1 MVRKDVGY
9 MITER
14 NIENELMDIKRD
26 ISSLR
31 DKAVSAKA
39 VMTNAETQIKEH
51 LLSLSQLIEE
61 PSREE
66 FNKIAE
72 TLQGDLS
79 SPEKAEAF
87 VAWIKNY
94 SDAISQKNITM
105 IDKLKADVENWKQIT
120 G

>member
-1 MVRKDVGY
+1 
-9 MITER
+9 MINER
-14 NIENELMDIKRD
+14 NIENELMEIKRD

-51 LLSLSQLIEE
+51 LANLSQLIEDS
-61 PSREE
+61 SREE
-66 FNKIAE
+66 FNRIAE
-72 TLQGDLS
+72 TLQNDLS

-94 SDAISQKNITM
+94 SDAISQKNIAM
-105 IDKLKADVENWKQIT
+105 IDKLKTDVEHWKQIT